1 MTSSSSSGAMPPRQ
15 HARQSPGPPTE
26 RRRPVRWCSTPRSSS
41 LLPRSRRF
49 RERSRRSW
57 SGTTSAAFASISRA
71 RGPRI
76 ISLTLRPPTM
86 ATDDDEIE
94 DEQLVLG
101 DLLNHVLDKGV
112 VIGGTVTISVADI
125 DLIVLDLRLLLT
137 SVETAVRRNI
147 DRTLTQLTAGGAPS
161 T

>member
-1 MTSSSSSGAMPPRQ
+1 M
-15 HARQSPGPPTE
+15 
-26 RRRPVRWCSTPRSSS
+26 
-41 LLPRSRRF
+41 
-49 RERSRRSW
+49 
-57 SGTTSAAFASISRA
+57 ASVPD
-71 RGPRI
+71 G
-76 ISLTLRPPTM
+76 
-86 ATDDDEIE
+86 DEIE
-94 DEQLVLG
+94 TEELVLG